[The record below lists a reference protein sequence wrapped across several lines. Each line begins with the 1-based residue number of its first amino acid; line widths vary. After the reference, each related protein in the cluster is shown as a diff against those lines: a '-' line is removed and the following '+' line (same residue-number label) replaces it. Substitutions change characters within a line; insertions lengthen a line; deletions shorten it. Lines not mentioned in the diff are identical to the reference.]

1 MGKTVLLMR
10 ENEERMKFLGYN
22 TNISRLILFT
32 FTGAVAGLAGAFYT
46 LHFQFV
52 SISAISV
59 DMTTAVLLMAFVGGT
74 KTFWGPILGAF
85 VYIILQN
92 YLSDITDRWPLFM
105 GFIFVFMVLFIP
117 GGLSEVILNLSSGSF
132 GKDGNGGNPPR
143 RGSDIM
149 SDYLHIQDIH
159 KDFSGLKVLT
169 GVDFKVTEK
178 ERHAVIGPNGAGK
191 TTLFNII
198 SGKFK
203 PSSGAI
209 LFKGQDISGK
219 PAHVLNRLGLSRSFQ
234 ITNVFQE
241 LGVFDNILSGVRSRH
256 GLRYHFFKRPDH
268 DREHRGKTE
277 AIIEE
282 VGLTD
287 VKDKPASFL
296 SYGQQR
302 ALEIG
307 ITLSTEPELI
317 LLDEPTAGMTR
328 EETEHAIRMI
338 DQVTAGR
345 TLIIIEHDME
355 VVFSLAD
362 TISVLHYGTILVSD
376 TPEKIR
382 NDQRVK
388 DAYLGEG

>member
-1 MGKTVLLMR
+1 M
-10 ENEERMKFLGYN
+10 N
-22 TNISRLILFT
+22 
-32 FTGAVAGLAGAFYT
+32 
-46 LHFQFV
+46 
-52 SISAISV
+52 
-59 DMTTAVLLMAFVGGT
+59 
-74 KTFWGPILGAF
+74 
-85 VYIILQN
+85 
-92 YLSDITDRWPLFM
+92 
-105 GFIFVFMVLFIP
+105 
-117 GGLSEVILNLSSGSF
+117 
-132 GKDGNGGNPPR
+132 
-143 RGSDIM
+143 
-149 SDYLHIQDIH
+149 DYLHMRDIY

-169 GVDFKVTEK
+169 GVDFKVKEK

-209 LFKGQDISGK
+209 LFQGQDISGK
-219 PAHVLNRLGLSRSFQ
+219 PPHVLNRLGLSRSFQ

-241 LGVFDNILSGVRSRH
+241 LSVFENILSGARSRH
-256 GLRYHFFKRPDH
+256 GLRYHFFKKPRQ
-268 DREHRGKTE
+268 DRNICARVE
-277 AIIEE
+277 AIVEK

-287 VKDKPASFL
+287 VQDQPASSL

-328 EETEHAIRMI
+328 EETNQAIRMI

-355 VVFSLAD
+355 VVFSLAN

>member
-1 MGKTVLLMR
+1 MM
-10 ENEERMKFLGYN
+10 
-22 TNISRLILFT
+22 
-32 FTGAVAGLAGAFYT
+32 
-46 LHFQFV
+46 
-52 SISAISV
+52 
-59 DMTTAVLLMAFVGGT
+59 
-74 KTFWGPILGAF
+74 
-85 VYIILQN
+85 
-92 YLSDITDRWPLFM
+92 
-105 GFIFVFMVLFIP
+105 
-117 GGLSEVILNLSSGSF
+117 
-132 GKDGNGGNPPR
+132 
-143 RGSDIM
+143 
-149 SDYLHIQDIH
+149 DYLHIKGIH

-169 GVDFKVTEK
+169 GVDFRVKEK

-219 PAHVLNRLGLSRSFQ
+219 ASYALNRHGLSRSFQ

-241 LGVFDNILSGVRSRH
+241 LSVFDNILSGVRSRF
-256 GLRYHFFKRPDH
+256 GLRYHFFERPASDKSIV
-268 DREHRGKTE
+268 EKAE
-277 AIIEE
+277 AVVAK
-282 VGLTD
+282 VGLTA
-287 VKDKPASFL
+287 VKNNPASSL

-328 EETEHAIRMI
+328 EETEQAVKMI
-338 DQVTAGR
+338 DQVTAGK

-362 TISVLHYGTILVSD
+362 KISVLHYGTILVSD
-376 TPEKIR
+376 KPEKIR

>member
-1 MGKTVLLMR
+1 
-10 ENEERMKFLGYN
+10 
-22 TNISRLILFT
+22 
-32 FTGAVAGLAGAFYT
+32 
-46 LHFQFV
+46 
-52 SISAISV
+52 
-59 DMTTAVLLMAFVGGT
+59 
-74 KTFWGPILGAF
+74 
-85 VYIILQN
+85 
-92 YLSDITDRWPLFM
+92 
-105 GFIFVFMVLFIP
+105 
-117 GGLSEVILNLSSGSF
+117 
-132 GKDGNGGNPPR
+132 
-143 RGSDIM
+143 M

-159 KDFSGLKVLT
+159 KDFSGLRVLT
-169 GVDFKVTEK
+169 GVEFKVKEK

-203 PSSGAI
+203 PSSGVI
-209 LFKGQDISGK
+209 LFRDRDISGK
-219 PAHVLNRLGLSRSFQ
+219 PPHLLNRRGLARSFQ

-241 LGVFDNILSGVRSRH
+241 LSVFDNILAGVRSRY
-256 GLRYHFFKRPDH
+256 GLRYHFFKRPNH
-268 DREHRGKTE
+268 DRNICEKVE
-277 AIIEE
+277 AILEE

-287 VKDKPASFL
+287 VKDQPASSL

-328 EETEHAIRMI
+328 EETDQAIKMI
-338 DQVTAGR
+338 DKVTTGR
-345 TLIIIEHDME
+345 TLIVIEHDME

>member
-1 MGKTVLLMR
+1 
-10 ENEERMKFLGYN
+10 
-22 TNISRLILFT
+22 
-32 FTGAVAGLAGAFYT
+32 
-46 LHFQFV
+46 
-52 SISAISV
+52 
-59 DMTTAVLLMAFVGGT
+59 
-74 KTFWGPILGAF
+74 
-85 VYIILQN
+85 
-92 YLSDITDRWPLFM
+92 
-105 GFIFVFMVLFIP
+105 
-117 GGLSEVILNLSSGSF
+117 
-132 GKDGNGGNPPR
+132 
-143 RGSDIM
+143 M
-149 SDYLHIQDIH
+149 SDYLHIQNIH

-169 GVDFKVTEK
+169 GVEFKVKEK

-219 PAHVLNRLGLSRSFQ
+219 PPHVLNRLGLSRSFQ

-241 LGVFDNILSGVRSRH
+241 LSVFNNILAGVRSH
-256 GLRYHFFKRPDH
+256 YGLRYHFFKKPDR
-268 DREHRGKTE
+268 DRNICERVE
-277 AIIEE
+277 AIIDE
-282 VGLTD
+282 VGLMD
-287 VKDKPASFL
+287 VKDQPANSL
-296 SYGQQR
+296 SYGKQR

-328 EETEHAIRMI
+328 EETNQAIKMI
-338 DQVTAGR
+338 NQVTAGR

-355 VVFSLAD
+355 VVFSLAN

-388 DAYLGEG
+388 DAYMGEG

>member
-1 MGKTVLLMR
+1 M
-10 ENEERMKFLGYN
+10 
-22 TNISRLILFT
+22 
-32 FTGAVAGLAGAFYT
+32 
-46 LHFQFV
+46 
-52 SISAISV
+52 
-59 DMTTAVLLMAFVGGT
+59 
-74 KTFWGPILGAF
+74 
-85 VYIILQN
+85 
-92 YLSDITDRWPLFM
+92 
-105 GFIFVFMVLFIP
+105 
-117 GGLSEVILNLSSGSF
+117 
-132 GKDGNGGNPPR
+132 
-143 RGSDIM
+143 M
-149 SDYLHIQDIH
+149 SDYLHIQNIH

-169 GVDFKVTEK
+169 GVDFKVREK

-219 PAHVLNRLGLSRSFQ
+219 PPHVLNRHGLSRSFQ

-241 LGVFDNILSGVRSRH
+241 LSVFENILSGARSH
-256 GLRYHFFKRPDH
+256 YGLQYHFFKKPGQ
-268 DREHRGKTE
+268 DRNICERVESIVEK
-277 AIIEE
+277 

-287 VKDKPASFL
+287 VQNQPASSL

-328 EETEHAIRMI
+328 EETDQAIRMI

-355 VVFSLAD
+355 VVFSLAN

-376 TPEKIR
+376 KPEKIR

>member
-1 MGKTVLLMR
+1 
-10 ENEERMKFLGYN
+10 
-22 TNISRLILFT
+22 
-32 FTGAVAGLAGAFYT
+32 
-46 LHFQFV
+46 
-52 SISAISV
+52 
-59 DMTTAVLLMAFVGGT
+59 
-74 KTFWGPILGAF
+74 
-85 VYIILQN
+85 
-92 YLSDITDRWPLFM
+92 
-105 GFIFVFMVLFIP
+105 
-117 GGLSEVILNLSSGSF
+117 
-132 GKDGNGGNPPR
+132 
-143 RGSDIM
+143 M
-149 SDYLHIQDIH
+149 SDYLHIHNIH
-159 KDFSGLKVLT
+159 KDFSGLQVLT
-169 GVDFKVTEK
+169 GVEFKVQEK

-209 LFKGQDISGK
+209 LFKGKDISGK
-219 PAHVLNRLGLSRSFQ
+219 PPHILNRYGLSRSFQ

-241 LGVFDNILSGVRSRH
+241 LSVFNNILAGVRSRY
-256 GLRYHFFKRPDH
+256 GLRYNFFKKPNQN
-268 DREHRGKTE
+268 REICEKVN
-277 AIIEE
+277 AIIKE

-287 VKDKPASFL
+287 VKDQPASSL

-328 EETEHAIRMI
+328 EETNQAIKMI

>member
-1 MGKTVLLMR
+1 
-10 ENEERMKFLGYN
+10 
-22 TNISRLILFT
+22 
-32 FTGAVAGLAGAFYT
+32 
-46 LHFQFV
+46 
-52 SISAISV
+52 
-59 DMTTAVLLMAFVGGT
+59 
-74 KTFWGPILGAF
+74 
-85 VYIILQN
+85 
-92 YLSDITDRWPLFM
+92 
-105 GFIFVFMVLFIP
+105 
-117 GGLSEVILNLSSGSF
+117 
-132 GKDGNGGNPPR
+132 
-143 RGSDIM
+143 M
-149 SDYLHIQDIH
+149 SDYLHIRDIR
-159 KDFSGLKVLT
+159 KNFGGLKVLT
-169 GVDFKVTEK
+169 GVDFKVQDK

-198 SGKFK
+198 SGKFA

-209 LFKGQDISGK
+209 LFKGEDISGK
-219 PAHVLNRLGLSRSFQ
+219 PPHVLNRCGISRSFQ
-234 ITNVFQE
+234 VTNVFQE
-241 LGVFDNILSGVRSRH
+241 LSVFENILSGVRSRY
-256 GLRYHFFKRPDH
+256 GLQYHFFKRPGH
-268 DREHRGKTE
+268 DKNICERAESIVEK
-277 AIIEE
+277 

-287 VKDKPASFL
+287 ARNQPASSL

-328 EETEHAIRMI
+328 EETDQAIRMI
-338 DQVTAGR
+338 DQVTAGC

>member
-1 MGKTVLLMR
+1 
-10 ENEERMKFLGYN
+10 
-22 TNISRLILFT
+22 
-32 FTGAVAGLAGAFYT
+32 
-46 LHFQFV
+46 
-52 SISAISV
+52 
-59 DMTTAVLLMAFVGGT
+59 
-74 KTFWGPILGAF
+74 
-85 VYIILQN
+85 
-92 YLSDITDRWPLFM
+92 
-105 GFIFVFMVLFIP
+105 
-117 GGLSEVILNLSSGSF
+117 
-132 GKDGNGGNPPR
+132 
-143 RGSDIM
+143 M
-149 SDYLHIQDIH
+149 SDYLHIQNIH

-169 GVDFKVTEK
+169 GVEFKVKEK

-203 PSSGAI
+203 PSFGAI
-209 LFKGQDISGK
+209 LFKGKDISGK
-219 PAHVLNRLGLSRSFQ
+219 PAQILNHRGLSRSFQ
-234 ITNVFQE
+234 VTNVFQE
-241 LGVFDNILSGVRSRH
+241 LSVFDNILSGVRSRY
-256 GLRYHFFKRPDH
+256 GLRYHFFKKPDH
-268 DREHRGKTE
+268 DRKICEKVD
-277 AIIEE
+277 AILEE

-287 VKDKPASFL
+287 VKDQPANSL

-328 EETEHAIRMI
+328 EETDQAIKMI
-338 DQVTAGR
+338 DKVTAGR
-345 TLIIIEHDME
+345 TLIVIEHDME

>member
-1 MGKTVLLMR
+1 
-10 ENEERMKFLGYN
+10 
-22 TNISRLILFT
+22 
-32 FTGAVAGLAGAFYT
+32 
-46 LHFQFV
+46 
-52 SISAISV
+52 
-59 DMTTAVLLMAFVGGT
+59 
-74 KTFWGPILGAF
+74 
-85 VYIILQN
+85 
-92 YLSDITDRWPLFM
+92 
-105 GFIFVFMVLFIP
+105 
-117 GGLSEVILNLSSGSF
+117 
-132 GKDGNGGNPPR
+132 
-143 RGSDIM
+143 M
-149 SDYLHIQDIH
+149 SDYLHIKDIH

-169 GVDFKVTEK
+169 GVDFKVKEK

-209 LFKGQDISGK
+209 LFKGQDISGN
-219 PAHVLNRLGLSRSFQ
+219 PPHVLNRHGLSRSFQ

-241 LGVFDNILSGVRSRH
+241 LSVFDNILSGVRSCS
-256 GLRYHFFKRPDH
+256 GLRYHFFKNPAS
-268 DREHRGKTE
+268 DRNIMKKTE
-277 AIIEE
+277 AIIEK
-282 VGLTD
+282 VGLTA
-287 VKDKPASFL
+287 VFNQPASSL
-296 SYGQQR
+296 SYGRQR

-328 EETEHAIRMI
+328 EETEQAVRMI

-345 TLIIIEHDME
+345 TLIVIEHDME

-362 TISVLHYGTILVSD
+362 TISVLHYGTILASD